1 MLAPGAWIGIL
12 GGGQLGR
19 MLAMAAAE
27 LGFRIHI
34 YAPEPDQP
42 AFSVAERHT
51 IAAYDDIAQLEVFAR
66 SVAVVTIEFENV
78 PALALEQLARFTL
91 VRPSATA
98 LATAQDRILEKT
110 MARSVGVDTPAFA
123 EVTAETL
130 QSAVQR
136 VGTPSVLKTRRFGY
150 DGKGQA
156 KIRQPAD
163 AVAAF
168 DSLKQQPCI
177 LEAFISFER
186 EVSVVASRGV
196 DGSFT
201 AFDVI
206 ENEHQNHI
214 LATSTV
220 PARIPD
226 HLASEAIEATR
237 RIGDALAYT
246 GVFAVEYFVTGT
258 GKLLFNEVAPR
269 VHNSGHWT
277 IEGAESSQFHQ
288 HIRAVAGWPA
298 GSTQRR
304 APRVVMTNLI
314 GDDVLSV
321 PDIVASKGK
330 SLHLYGKAE
339 ARAGRKMGHVTQLF
353 RDADQP

>member
-1 MLAPGAWIGIL
+1 MMLAPGAWLGIL

-34 YAPEPDQP
+34 YAPEPDSP
-42 AFSVAERHT
+42 AFAVAERHT
-51 IAAYDDIAQLEVFAR
+51 VAAYEDAGKLEAFAR
-66 SVAVVTIEFENV
+66 SVSAVTIEFENV

-91 VRPSATA
+91 VRPPATA

-110 MARSVGVDTPAFA
+110 MARGVGVDTPAFA
-123 EVTAETL
+123 DVTTETL
-130 QSAVQR
+130 PEAVQR
-136 VGTPSVLKTRRFGY
+136 IGSPSVLKTRRFGY

-156 KIRQPAD
+156 KIRHPAE
-163 AVAAF
+163 AMAAF
-168 DSLKQQPCI
+168 DSLKRQPCI

-186 EVSVVASRGV
+186 EVSVVASRSV
-196 DGSFT
+196 DGSFM

-206 ENEHQNHI
+206 ENEHRNHI
-214 LATSTV
+214 LASSTV
-220 PARIPD
+220 PARIPA

-246 GVFAVEYFVTGT
+246 GVFAVEYFVTET

-298 GSTQRR
+298 GSTRRR

-321 PDIVASKGK
+321 PDIVASRGK
-330 SLHLYGKAE
+330 SLHLYGKAK
-339 ARAGRKMGHVTQLF
+339 ARAGRKMGHVTELF
-353 RDADQP
+353 WDSE